1 MNTNDLELDQMR
13 QQMAILKDKLEK
25 QTIIDDRIIRRSIK
39 NGMSTI
45 NKRYLV
51 ISIIALA
58 MIPYGYWAFV
68 IINGLSIPL
77 WIASCVMMLM
87 VVAFCFFNGRTMSDP
102 KLVDGNLHNTM
113 QRVAAAKRRD
123 NNWLWIGIPMAMAWA
138 AWVGWEMAQ
147 KMGGENFKYF
157 MLFFIICGVGGILLG
172 LAVHFKTQ
180 RHYRDIIEQIEDLEG
195 ETTSV

>member
-1 MNTNDLELDQMR
+1 MDFELDEMR

-25 QTIIDDRIIRRSIK
+25 QTIVDDRLIRRAIK
-39 NGMSTI
+39 HSVSTI

-68 IINGLSIPL
+68 KLNGLSIPL

-87 VVAFCFFNGRTMSDP
+87 VVAFCFFNGRAMRDP
-102 KLVDGNLHNTM
+102 HLVDGNLHDTM
-113 QRVAAAKRRD
+113 HRVAAAKKRD
-123 NNWLWIGIPMAMAWA
+123 SNWLWIGIPMVLAWA
-138 AWVGWEMAQ
+138 AWVGWEMSQ
-147 KMGGENFKYF
+147 KMNGDQLKYF
-157 MLFFIICGVGGILLG
+157 MPFFIICLVAGVVIG

-180 RHYRDIIEQIEDLEG
+180 RHYRDIIEQIEDAEDNK
-195 ETTSV
+195 